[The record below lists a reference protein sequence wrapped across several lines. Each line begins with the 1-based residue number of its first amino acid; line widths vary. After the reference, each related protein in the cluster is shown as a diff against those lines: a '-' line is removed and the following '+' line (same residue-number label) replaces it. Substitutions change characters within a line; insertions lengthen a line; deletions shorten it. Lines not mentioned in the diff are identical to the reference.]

1 MVKKAERGGI
11 AVFVLLA
18 VGLAAILVAV
28 IAVPKVQAC
37 ACEQLKQL
45 TQPEQFE
52 QLEQEKQI
60 ASIAKKSAE
69 VERCSCLVYEHNCI
83 IALKA
88 NFESKSKYNEF
99 CHKLEKEIKASYQI
113 DNVFICGNPKIMCMI
128 DTIAKASEQRREEII
143 EKLLGEIG
151 K

>member
-1 MVKKAERGGI
+1 MVKKAGKGRI

-18 VGLAAILVAV
+18 VGLAAILVAI
-28 IAVPKVQAC
+28 IAAPKVQAC
-37 ACEQLKQL
+37 ACEQLNQL
-45 TQPEQFE
+45 TQPE

-69 VERCSCLVYEHNCI
+69 VERCSCLVYERNCI

-88 NFESKSKYNEF
+88 NFESKSKYDEF
-99 CHKLEKEIKASYQI
+99 CQRLEKEIKASYQI

-151 K
+151 QR